1 MKGASRSDQSTRS
14 AKLRVLTLPV
24 IAVAGTSLL
33 LAACS
38 SSNKSTTSAA
48 TNAPATTAAP
58 AATTA
63 PASMSEASVTVKAAN
78 VAGVGTALVDGD
90 GHTLY
95 VLASEKG
102 GKVTCTAS
110 GGCTTIWPPVLLP
123 SGMMH
128 GIAGSGVQASLLGTV
143 NGPGGDVRLTYA
155 GWPLYTFSEDTSSN
169 PAKGQGVKDSYGQW
183 WALSPSGSPITTAAA
198 ASSPPTTSGASTG
211 GAGF

>member
-1 MKGASRSDQSTRS
+1 
-14 AKLRVLTLPV
+14 VTLPV

-58 AATTA
+58 AATTT
-63 PASMSEASVTVKAAN
+63 PATMAEDNAEATVKAAN
-78 VAGVGTALVDGD
+78 VPGVGMALVDGN

-102 GKVTCTAS
+102 GKVSCTAS
-110 GGCTTIWPPVLLP
+110 GGCTTIWPPVVLP
-123 SGMMH
+123 SGLMH
-128 GIAGSGVQASLLGTV
+128 GMAGSGVQASLLGTV
-143 NGPGGDVRLTYA
+143 NGPTGDVRLTYA
-155 GWPLYTFSEDTSSN
+155 GWPLYRFSEDTTSN

-183 WALSPSGSPITTAAA
+183 WALSPSGNPITTAAA
-198 ASSPPTTSGASTG
+198 ASSPTTSGASTG